1 MANPQN
7 FLIAGNDEHGQNPPT
22 AGKRTPVM
30 PYIGRPIYENEFNRP
45 AKQRFLAA
53 CVRLGFRVFDVKPEL
68 QDISISERVRRV
80 NARGCNFVLPF
91 GDNAAQN
98 PNFNAANGS
107 QVFYATN
114 NPYPSVSR
122 TVSVYI
128 ADNIGNT
135 GIVRNRGAAVL
146 SGVGMLSSVRCA
158 ASLAE
163 PGFMTNFR
171 EAKLML
177 DPDFQQIAAESS
189 ARALCTYYG
198 VTYTPQASGVSYPT
212 IRRGDRGQYVLYLQW
227 MLTVYGYAPGS
238 PDGIF
243 GANTE
248 AAVRR
253 FQRDNSLGVDGIVGR
268 QTWMRLL
275 TDFDSPPTVR
285 QGSRGIYVLYLQ
297 QKLLSKLYP
306 VGTPDG
312 IFGPNTLAQVRAF
325 QSENGL
331 AVDGIVG
338 PRTWEKVSVI
348 GGGRPLPQ

>member
-30 PYIGRPIYENEFNRP
+30 PYIGRSIYENEFNRP

-53 CVRLGFRVFDVKPEL
+53 CARLGFRVFDVKPEL

-80 NARGCNFVLPF
+80 NARGCNFVLTF
-91 GDNAAQN
+91 GYNASQD

-114 NPYPSVSR
+114 NPYPSASR

-135 GIVRNRGAAVL
+135 GVVRNRGAAVL

-158 ASLAE
+158 AALAE

-177 DPDFQQIAAESS
+177 DPDFQQLAAEAS

-227 MLTVYGYAPGS
+227 MLTVYGYAPGHPAPRKQGHLRSVSATETFVQTLPRGHAGRHLRSEHTCAGARISDRKRARRRWYRRSAHLGKGFRHQSGAS
-238 PDGIF
+238 PAPVKTHFRPGY
-243 GANTE
+243 
-248 AAVRR
+248 
-253 FQRDNSLGVDGIVGR
+253 SLV
-268 QTWMRLL
+268 QL
-275 TDFDSPPTVR
+275 
-285 QGSRGIYVLYLQ
+285 
-297 QKLLSKLYP
+297 
-306 VGTPDG
+306 
-312 IFGPNTLAQVRAF
+312 
-325 QSENGL
+325 
-331 AVDGIVG
+331 
-338 PRTWEKVSVI
+338 PRTCPAFPAW
-348 GGGRPLPQ
+348 

>member
-30 PYIGRPIYENEFNRP
+30 PYLGRPFYENEFNRP

-53 CVRLGFRVFDVKPEL
+53 CARLGFRVFDVKPEM
-68 QDISISERVRRV
+68 QDVSISERVRRINV
-80 NARGCNFVLPF
+80 RNCTFVMTFGYNASQ
-91 GDNAAQN
+91 D

-107 QVFYATN
+107 QAFYATDN
-114 NPYPSVSR
+114 RYPAASR
-122 TVSVYI
+122 TVAGYV
-128 ADNIGNT
+128 AENIGNT
-135 GIVRNRGAAVL
+135 GVVRNRGATPIA
-146 SGVGMLSSVRCA
+146 GVGMLSSVNCA
-158 ASLAE
+158 AALSE

-177 DPDFQQIAAESS
+177 DPEFQQLAAEAA

-198 VTYTPQASGVSYPT
+198 VVYTPQASGVAYPT
-212 IRRGDRGQYVLYLQW
+212 LRRGSRGQYVLYLQW
-227 MLTVYGYAPGS
+227 MLTVNGYDAGS

-243 GANTE
+243 GAGTE
-248 AAVRR
+248 RAVKAFQTDNGLAA
-253 FQRDNSLGVDGIVGR
+253 DGIVGR

-275 TDFDSPPTVR
+275 TDFETAPTLR
-285 QGSRGIYVLYLQ
+285 LGSRGIYVRYLQ

-312 IFGPNTLAQVRAF
+312 IFGNNTLTAVRAF

-331 AVDGIVG
+331 AADGIVG
-338 PRTWEKVSVI
+338 RQTWAKVTVI
-348 GGGRPLPQ
+348 NQGRPLPA